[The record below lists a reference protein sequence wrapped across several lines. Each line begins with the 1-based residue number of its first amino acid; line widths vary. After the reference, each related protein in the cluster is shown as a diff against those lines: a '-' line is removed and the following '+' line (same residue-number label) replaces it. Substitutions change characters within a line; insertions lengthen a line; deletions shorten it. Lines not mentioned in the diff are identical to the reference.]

1 MLSLPEPP
9 ALALIPPGEWPE
21 ELQWGLG
28 GLLVAGFAWFAWRHW
43 RLTRRHRLALR
54 RSEERFRRFFE
65 EATVAIIEQD
75 FTEVQRR
82 LQVLRE
88 QGTQDLRSLLA
99 ANPALGAELF
109 HAVRVTAVNR
119 RAMAIMDATDL
130 DDYVA
135 RMRRHIRHAPP
146 AAFIEELMALWEGR
160 DRVMV
165 ETSFRTD
172 DGQAHRGILQ
182 WTLTRE
188 NGVVDL
194 AQVLVVFTDLLALH
208 ESEERYRLLFAGAT
222 EGVYETLPSGV
233 FRSVNPAMAALLG
246 FTSPAELLAQPAA
259 TLEQLYVNP
268 GRRREFFAALASR
281 DTLQDFESEIMRA
294 DGSTVWISESVR
306 VVRTAD
312 GAPLHYQGFVTD
324 VTARKQAELALR
336 ESEARW
342 RLALQGSAAGIWEN
356 NMVTGVN
363 FYSDR
368 SKEML
373 GFAPHEISDRREEWV
388 ARIHPEDLGLGK
400 MAMIDHL
407 AGRRPYYQVEHRFRC
422 KDGGYKWILSRGR
435 ALIDGQGRVLR
446 IVGTH
451 VDINE
456 RKLAEQELRA
466 SEARYRT
473 LFELSPIAIVEFD
486 DTSVINWLN
495 SLRTAGVT
503 DLPRFFHEHPGEL
516 AESRRNL
523 HIIGANAAALRLVDV
538 SNLPE
543 VYANL
548 PVIMTPDAVQF
559 RLEAFSALWE
569 GRREVEREISIAAK
583 DGSPRRVHAH
593 WWIPVVDGQPQYH
606 RTQLALVDL
615 TQVKSAERALSAERE
630 RLSVTLRA
638 MAEGVVTV
646 DNGGV
651 VRFINDSA
659 CVLTGRPMAEAIGRP
674 LQQVCVLQHEKT
686 MAPVA
691 VLAQG
696 GAVELPPQTVVRQ
709 PDGTARLV
717 EGRCAAMH
725 DLNGRSLG
733 AVLVLRDVTEQSRLE
748 TELQRASKLESV
760 GLLAGGIAHDFNNI
774 LAIIMGNLTLAML
787 DEGVRTS
794 PANRWLL
801 DAERGAVRAR
811 DLTQQLLTFAK
822 GGEPVRTTVQLPEV
836 VREAAEFALHG
847 SAVRCE
853 FGIAA
858 SLWAAEVDKGQIGQ
872 VVQNLVINAVQAM
885 PAGGVIRITLDNAV
899 LAADELPLPAGNYL
913 KLVVSDSGSGIG
925 PEQLPRIFEPY
936 FTTKESG
943 IGLGLATVYSIVKK
957 HQGHVTVDS
966 RLGQGT
972 TFRFWLPAATTAA
985 ASPAHSQSPFATLRG
1000 RVLFMDDEE
1009 PIRLMASVLL
1019 ARLGLEAVT
1028 TEDGAEAVR
1037 LFVEAKKA
1045 GRPFD
1050 VVVMDLTVPGGV
1062 GGLQAMQ
1069 QMRGIDPAVRAI
1081 VSSGYSS
1088 DPVMADYR
1096 AHGFSGMVAKP
1107 YRITDLAAALRT
1119 VLQESSRS

>member
-523 HIIGANAAALRLVDV
+523 HITGANAAALRLVDV

-583 DGSPRRVHAH
+583 DGSPRCGSMRIGGFRWLTAAAIPPHATGAGGSH
-593 WWIPVVDGQPQYH
+593 AGEIRRARAVRRARAPECDLAGDGRGRGECGQRWGGPQFH
-606 RTQLALVDL
+606 QRFGLPHHGLDQGGRESGNRCTKVCAL
-615 TQVKSAERALSAERE
+615 R
-630 RLSVTLRA
+630 
-638 MAEGVVTV
+638 
-646 DNGGV
+646 
-651 VRFINDSA
+651 
-659 CVLTGRPMAEAIGRP
+659 
-674 LQQVCVLQHEKT
+674 HEKT
-686 MAPVA
+686 G
-691 VLAQG
+691 VLLPALRCV
-696 GAVELPPQTVVRQ
+696 GAGWRTS
-709 PDGTARLV
+709 DGTATANRV
-717 EGRCAAMH
+717 GAAQPAGRRGSSRVVVRAMH
-725 DLNGRSLG
+725 DLAGQTLG
-733 AVLVLRDVTEQSRLE
+733 AVLVLRDVTEQSRME
-748 TELQRASKLESV
+748 RSCS
-760 GLLAGGIAHDFNNI
+760 GP
-774 LAIIMGNLTLAML
+774 
-787 DEGVRTS
+787 RSWS
-794 PANRWLL
+794 P
-801 DAERGAVRAR
+801 
-811 DLTQQLLTFAK
+811 
-822 GGEPVRTTVQLPEV
+822 
-836 VREAAEFALHG
+836 
-847 SAVRCE
+847 SAC
-853 FGIAA
+853 
-858 SLWAAEVDKGQIGQ
+858 S
-872 VVQNLVINAVQAM
+872 
-885 PAGGVIRITLDNAV
+885 P
-899 LAADELPLPAGNYL
+899 
-913 KLVVSDSGSGIG
+913 
-925 PEQLPRIFEPY
+925 
-936 FTTKESG
+936 
-943 IGLGLATVYSIVKK
+943 
-957 HQGHVTVDS
+957 
-966 RLGQGT
+966 
-972 TFRFWLPAATTAA
+972 A
-985 ASPAHSQSPFATLRG
+985 ASPMTS
-1000 RVLFMDDEE
+1000 
-1009 PIRLMASVLL
+1009 
-1019 ARLGLEAVT
+1019 T
-1028 TEDGAEAVR
+1028 T
-1037 LFVEAKKA
+1037 
-1045 GRPFD
+1045 
-1050 VVVMDLTVPGGV
+1050 
-1062 GGLQAMQ
+1062 
-1069 QMRGIDPAVRAI
+1069 
-1081 VSSGYSS
+1081 
-1088 DPVMADYR
+1088 
-1096 AHGFSGMVAKP
+1096 
-1107 YRITDLAAALRT
+1107 
-1119 VLQESSRS
+1119 SSRSSWAI